1 MEFVLTQKTLEIVM
15 PIYNINIVSYMVKN
29 LSSIYL
35 NLNSFQKTFV
45 TDTNTIIANLVDV
58 KSNLK
63 ITFSLLFE

>member
-1 MEFVLTQKTLEIVM
+1 MEFVLTQITLEIVM
-15 PIYNINIVSYMVKN
+15 PIYNINIVSYMVRN

-35 NLNSFQKTFV
+35 NLNSFQKNIC
-45 TDTNTIIANLVDV
+45 DTNTIIANLVNV